1 MQPAEVRCEP
11 DFAHRRLNVHDDLR
25 ARLEFDRQHVAA
37 AGTVEVIILG
47 LKRVLQRFERFVCR
61 SKKSRLFVMIKK
73 TVFLGA
79 IAAILSLTL
88 AGCGLKGDLYMPGDE
103 PDAVQRGF

>member
-1 MQPAEVRCEP
+1 
-11 DFAHRRLNVHDDLR
+11 
-25 ARLEFDRQHVAA
+25 
-37 AGTVEVIILG
+37 
-47 LKRVLQRFERFVCR
+47 
-61 SKKSRLFVMIKK
+61 MIKK

-88 AGCGLKGDLYMPGDE
+88 AGCGLKGDLYMPGNE